1 MNVALRPAMTRDEF
15 LDWDGHLHGRW
26 EFDGVRPVPMTGG
39 LLNHNTITINIIV
52 ALRNRL
58 RSTPWQVF
66 GADAGIATAGSAVR
80 YPDALVA
87 SSVQV
92 GTSKLV
98 ADPVVVLEVLSPS
111 SGRTDRIEKV
121 KEYRAVPSI
130 RRYLIVENTSVGAA
144 MHHRQTADAEWT
156 VTPLVA
162 GETLMLPEIGIE
174 VPLAEFYEDTGLP
187 ETEPDEG
194 R

>member
-1 MNVALRPAMTRDEF
+1 MS
-15 LDWDGHLHGRW
+15 
-26 EFDGVRPVPMTGG
+26 
-39 LLNHNTITINIIV
+39 LNHNRITLNILV

-58 RSTPWQVF
+58 RGTPWAVF
-66 GADAGIATAGSAVR
+66 GAGAGVATIGSAVR
-80 YPDALVA
+80 YPDALIA
-87 SSVQV
+87 SSAQV

-98 ADPVVVLEVLSPS
+98 TDPVVVFEVLSPS

-121 KEYRAVPSI
+121 KEYRAVPSM
-130 RRYLIVENTSVGAA
+130 RRYLIVENTGIGAA

-162 GETLMLPEIGIE
+162 GKTLMLPEIGIE

-187 ETEPDEG
+187 DEPDEG

>member
-1 MNVALRPAMTRDEF
+1 MNVALRPSMTRDEF
-15 LDWDGHLHGRW
+15 LGWDGHQRARW
-26 EFDGVRPVPMTGG
+26 EFDGVRPIPMTGG
-39 LLNHNTITINIIV
+39 SLNHNTITINILV

-58 RSTPWQVF
+58 RGTPWMAF
-66 GADAGIATAGSAVR
+66 GADAGVATIGNAVR

-87 SSVQV
+87 PAAQV

-98 ADPVVVLEVLSPS
+98 ANPIVVFEVLSPS
-111 SGRTDRIEKV
+111 SGRTDRIEKL
-121 KEYRAVPSI
+121 KEYRAIPSI
-130 RRYLIVENTSVGAA
+130 HRYLVLENTSVGAA
-144 MHHRQTADAEWT
+144 MHYRQTTDNEWA

-162 GETLMLPEIGIE
+162 GETLVLPEIGIE
-174 VPLAEFYEDTGLP
+174 VPLTEFYVDTSLP

>member
-87 SSVQV
+87 SSAQV

-98 ADPVVVLEVLSPS
+98 ADSDAMDGVNGWEEYVVLDAAIKSLLKDESY
-111 SGRTDRIEKV
+111 EKV
-121 KEYRAVPSI
+121 NALEQRKGMML
-130 RRYLIVENTSVGAA
+130 RRIQDIMSERDSGAA
-144 MHHRQTADAEWT
+144 ARVNDVMGYTTASGY
-156 VTPLVA
+156 PY
-162 GETLMLPEIGIE
+162 GYI
-174 VPLAEFYEDTGLP
+174 
-187 ETEPDEG
+187 